1 VTTRSLGLRHKGAEH
16 LQIAQDNTERA
27 LREISSMKRTG
38 TTAMKVFAALAM
50 SEAASVHLKHAHDL
64 LSRSEAEDA

>member
-1 VTTRSLGLRHKGAEH
+1 
-16 LQIAQDNTERA
+16 
-27 LREISSMKRTG
+27 MKRTG